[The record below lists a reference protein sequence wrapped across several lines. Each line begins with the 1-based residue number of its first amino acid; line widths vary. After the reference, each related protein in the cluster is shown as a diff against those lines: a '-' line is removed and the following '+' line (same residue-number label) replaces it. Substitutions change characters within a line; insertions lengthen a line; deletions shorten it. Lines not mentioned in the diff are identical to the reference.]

1 MNRVALV
8 ACLLAL
14 GLTAA
19 GQEKKES
26 KLFASNEKAGVSIQA
41 PPSPGKDQL
50 WEAKEDAS
58 GFYKD
63 SPVLVSH
70 KIDLFTVEVNVQRKE
85 GKDPLRE
92 GWAKPV
98 EIAKNTRSRF
108 TTKEGDQEPN
118 WKECILNNEDPK
130 AKLNSIPGSACSHKI
145 TLVDKTGAK
154 HNLTQYF
161 IICSD
166 VLYIVTIK
174 YNEESY
180 KKYWAKEG
188 QFILNSIKRFGPKK

>member
-1 MNRVALV
+1 MNRAALF
-8 ACLLAL
+8 ACLFAC
-14 GLTAA
+14 GLSVAA
-19 GQEKKES
+19 QEKKES
-26 KLFASNEKAGVSIQA
+26 KLFASNEKEGVSIQA

-50 WEAKEDAS
+50 WEAKENAT

-63 SPVLVSH
+63 SAVLVSH

-92 GWAKPV
+92 GWKKPA
-98 EIAKNTRSRF
+98 EIAKDVRSRY

-118 WKECILNNEDPK
+118 FKECILNNEDQK
-130 AKLNSIPGSACSHKI
+130 AKLNSIPGLACSHKI

-154 HNLTQYF
+154 HNLTEYF

-166 VLYIVTIK
+166 VLYHVTIK
-174 YNEESY
+174 YNEDSY